1 MEQGTGRKHLIST
14 VAVVSVILAAGF
26 LFVTMS
32 PSGWALVGGP
42 TTLLGWAIPLVSLFV
57 VVAVTWF
64 VIVRDA
70 RDVLD
75 ESAHYVTCGSCSHSI
90 QSEWR
95 MCPFCGAEVRPSATD
110 AATDAAGAA
119 HSS

>member
-1 MEQGTGRKHLIST
+1 
-14 VAVVSVILAAGF
+14 
-26 LFVTMS
+26 
-32 PSGWALVGGP
+32 
-42 TTLLGWAIPLVSLFV
+42 VSLFV
-57 VVAVTWF
+57 VVSVTWF

-95 MCPFCGAEVRPSATD
+95 MCPFCGSEVRPAATEVRSSAGD
-110 AATDAAGAA
+110 AAPDAAGAVPR
-119 HSS
+119 S